1 MTTFMEENL
10 LSTYYI
16 DKDHPE
22 IIEFSTLLC
31 QGLTRETD
39 KAISI
44 YYAVRDQIR
53 YNPYSIDPEKSAMRA
68 SHIFKKKEGYC
79 VAKAVLLA
87 ACIRSQGI
95 PARLG
100 FADVRNHLTTE
111 RLRKMMGS
119 DLYVWHGYTEIFLN
133 NKWVKAT
140 PAFNLSLCQNF
151 NVHPLEFD
159 GKNDSI
165 FHPFDTLG
173 NKHMEYVDDHGSF
186 SDLPW
191 ELIMSEA
198 FKAYPRYFE
207 ILDRKTK
214 DFSAEAEKEN
224 QAQ

>member
-1 MTTFMEENL
+1 MDVNL

-16 DKDHPE
+16 NKDHPE
-22 IIEFSTLLC
+22 IIEFSQPLC
-31 QGLTRETD
+31 QGMTQNRD
-39 KAISI
+39 KAVSL

-53 YNPYSIDPEKSAMRA
+53 YNPYSMVPEKSTMKA
-68 SHIFKKKEGYC
+68 SYVLKKGEGYC
-79 VAKAVLLA
+79 VAKALLLA
-87 ACIRSQGI
+87 ACVRSQGI

-111 RLRKMMGS
+111 RLQKMMGS
-119 DLYVWHGYTEIFLN
+119 NLYVWHGYTEIFLN

-151 NVHPLEFD
+151 NVKPLEFD
-159 GKNDSI
+159 GKNDSV

-173 NKHMEYVDDHGSF
+173 NKHMEYVTDHGSF
-186 SDLPW
+186 ADLPW
-191 ELIMSEA
+191 ELIMAEA

-214 DFSAEAEKEN
+214 DFSAEAKKEN